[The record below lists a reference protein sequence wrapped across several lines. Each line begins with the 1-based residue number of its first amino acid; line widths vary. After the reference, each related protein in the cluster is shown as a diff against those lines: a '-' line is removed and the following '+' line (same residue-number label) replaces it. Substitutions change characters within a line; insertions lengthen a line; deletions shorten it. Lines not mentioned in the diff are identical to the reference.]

1 MNAPL
6 VGLTAVL
13 TEGTV
18 RIRVWGSSVWIQ
30 GVVVVLERGFL
41 CFFVPGRCFFSIWLR
56 VFCVLDLAQISC
68 EGFFTVFGRDLLM
81 IEIC

>member
-13 TEGTV
+13 TEGTD
-18 RIRVWGSSVWIQ
+18 RIRVWGSSVGSKGLLFWR
-30 GVVVVLERGFL
+30 GGFL
-41 CFFVPGRCFFSIWLR
+41 VFFLGRCFFSIWLR
-56 VFCVLDLAQISC
+56 VFCVLDLAQISG
-68 EGFFTVFGRDLLM
+68 EGFSVFGRDLHM